1 MHMLE
6 VILAIVAIFLAFIH
20 IVLWWSVT
28 TYRNHL
34 LLSAA
39 VLVLGVDVVLMLTA

>member
-6 VILAIVAIFLAFIH
+6 VILAIVAVALAFLH
-20 IVLWWSVT
+20 MVLWWSVT

-39 VLVLGVDVVLMLTA
+39 VLILGIDVVLMLSA